1 MNETCSG
8 CGHKAVEGEMFTVTV
23 NRNTEWWLTLFD
35 LPQYCD
41 NCRKLKKDKNKEE
54 DNES

>member
-41 NCRKLKKDKNKEE
+41 NCRKLKEDKKKEE
-54 DNES
+54 